1 MKKLLAIFALGF
13 LFFACSE
20 NSNLVDPQHST
31 NTISSQKT
39 STFNWISTPS
49 AKGSKFIGLDQAEG
63 EQVVDLTVG
72 GDVTANFVSVDGSKT
87 ISATLH
93 VPAGALANTPSLRF
107 YMLVDNDRLTIQFQ
121 PHPTFFDIPLTL
133 DLEYTGIDLTGI
145 NPQSIYFAYLDDP
158 TTGFI
163 IDNDHIYTN
172 VNTGTIRITGGEI
185 PHFSEYG
192 FVRKDGDTPPPDGGG
207 E

>member
-1 MKKLLAIFALGF
+1 MKRLLSLFAIGI

-20 NSNLVDPQHST
+20 NTNLVDPVDQHS
-31 NTISSQKT
+31 NNGSISPKT
-39 STFNWISTPS
+39 TLNWLSTPS
-49 AKGSKFIGLDQAEG
+49 TKGSKFIGLDQAQAEK
-63 EQVVDLTVG
+63 VIDLTVG
-72 GDVTANFVSVDGSKT
+72 GDVTVNYVSADGKKT

-93 VPAGALANTPSLRF
+93 VPAGALKDTPTLNF
-107 YMLVDNDRLTIQFQ
+107 YMLVDNDKLSIKFQ

-145 NPQSIYFAYLDDP
+145 DAKTIYFAYLDDP

-163 IDNDHIYTN
+163 ITNDHIFTDMS
-172 VNTGTIRITGGEI
+172 TGTIRIVGGEI

-192 FVRKDGDTPPPDGGG
+192 FVR
-207 E
+207 